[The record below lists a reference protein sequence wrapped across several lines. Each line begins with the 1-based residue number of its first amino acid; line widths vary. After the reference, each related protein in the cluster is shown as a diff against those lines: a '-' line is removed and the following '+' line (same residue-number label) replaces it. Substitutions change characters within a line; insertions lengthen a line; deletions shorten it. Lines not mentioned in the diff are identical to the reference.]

1 MYFAPERHF
10 SAVFALLTLVLL
22 GVSLYAIAQSG
33 HPTVQWVGLITVV
46 LVTVL
51 LLVAP
56 LSTLYQVT
64 PEALKIRWLFGW
76 LTLPRAQIQAVF
88 EQEYRLTLRTG
99 GIGAPGV
106 AQGWFLERSLGSVQ
120 AYTGKGAGRGVFI
133 QTVDGRRILLSPA
146 DLAGFVNCLRQ
157 QGYPVQ

>member
-64 PEALKIRWLFGW
+64 PEALKIR
-76 LTLPRAQIQAVF
+76 
-88 EQEYRLTLRTG
+88 
-99 GIGAPGV
+99 
-106 AQGWFLERSLGSVQ
+106 
-120 AYTGKGAGRGVFI
+120 
-133 QTVDGRRILLSPA
+133 
-146 DLAGFVNCLRQ
+146 
-157 QGYPVQ
+157 